1 MKSVQIAAAVL
12 FASSTMAMAQEKVQI
27 SYSGVLSIEHLSAT
41 DFDENFFYGNG
52 DLSFRWASSTDLK
65 FGADLGIETFGLL
78 SNDTSYYDL
87 TAYYASGVIEG
98 QFGKFSVGMPRGIMD
113 DYFSVP
119 AMAGSEIF
127 DLEIAILETDLF
139 RYLKFTSTELDQN
152 IYGVRYDGKIGKIK
166 FAASISKFSEGSE
179 NVNIGEIVALY
190 DAGQW
195 SVTLGTS
202 LLEIDGSSVNSTS
215 LEVQGHAGKFSGGIV
230 YNKSDALI
238 SFSDSARVFASYD
251 VNDAVKINAQVS
263 SYQFSGNSSELIY
276 SLDLSYKH
284 KSGAFVNAGVIT
296 SETLGALGDKT
307 FNVSLGYKF

>member
-127 DLEIAILETDLF
+127 DLDIAILETDLF

-238 SFSDSARVFASYD
+238 SFSDTARVFASYD
-251 VNDAVKINAQVS
+251 VNDAVKLV
-263 SYQFSGNSSELIY
+263 
-276 SLDLSYKH
+276 
-284 KSGAFVNAGVIT
+284 
-296 SETLGALGDKT
+296 
-307 FNVSLGYKF
+307 